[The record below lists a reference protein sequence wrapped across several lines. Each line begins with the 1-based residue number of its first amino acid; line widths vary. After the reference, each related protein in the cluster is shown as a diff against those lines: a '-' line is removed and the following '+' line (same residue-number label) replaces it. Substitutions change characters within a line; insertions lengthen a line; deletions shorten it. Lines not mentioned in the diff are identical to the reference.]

1 MSPPSASSTAG
12 LKRAPLDVYKKV
24 TIIRKQGDT
33 VVYED
38 SQGRVQC
45 ITDLG
50 DAALAAVRFYSTLW
64 FLNQLHIVN

>member
-1 MSPPSASSTAG
+1 MG

-24 TIIRKQGDT
+24 AIVRKPGDT

-50 DAALAAVRFYSTLW
+50 VAALAAVSLLCVCYVFGFGWLE
-64 FLNQLHIVN
+64 